1 MVVHGNGARRRD
13 RDALF
18 AGGASDRTV
27 SGDRFAVTVAAAR
40 EIDFMGLG
48 NERQQAARARGNT
61 HAAPGA
67 LIAVHDRKRVRAH
80 GNGAERTGPDTVSE
94 AETPFKARLA

>member
-13 RDALF
+13 CDALF

-27 SGDRFAVTVAAAR
+27 SSDRLAVTVAAAR
-40 EIDFMGLG
+40 EIDFMCLR

-67 LIAVHDRKRVRAH
+67 FIAVHDSKFIRAH
-80 GNGAERTGPDTVSE
+80 GNGTKRTGSDTVSE
-94 AETPFKARLA
+94 AETPFKTRLA